1 MESDPRW
8 AGHSGVRLHSGLDT
22 AESDSMGG
30 WTQRSQ
36 TTQWARDSGVRLH
49 GESDSRV
56 RLETAKP
63 DSPVTVET
71 AESDSPVTVE
81 TAESDSRVTLEYV
94 RIHPKIR

>member
-1 MESDPRW
+1 
-8 AGHSGVRLHSGLDT
+8 
-22 AESDSMGG
+22 MGG

-81 TAESDSRVTLEYV
+81 TAESDSCVTLEYV
-94 RIHPKIR
+94 NFRHV